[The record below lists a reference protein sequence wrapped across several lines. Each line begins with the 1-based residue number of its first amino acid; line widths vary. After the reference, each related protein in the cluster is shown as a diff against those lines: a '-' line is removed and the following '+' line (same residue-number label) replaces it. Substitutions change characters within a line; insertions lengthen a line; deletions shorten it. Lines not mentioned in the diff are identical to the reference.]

1 MHALPF
7 PDTQFMQFAWV
18 VPDVRAAAEEWA
30 RSAGVGPFFL
40 FEHVS
45 WDSPIY
51 RGKPW
56 EAIDITAAI
65 AQAGHLQIELI
76 SQNEE
81 GRSMFRDVVPAG
93 QSGLHHAAL
102 YCKDYDATLGSYK
115 RAGAEVAFSGL
126 MMGFPVCWVEPK
138 PSLGFMVE
146 LITAN
151 PVADAVFAQF
161 RTAAGNWDGRDPLR
175 TLG

>member
-1 MHALPF
+1 MQALPF
-7 PDTQFMQFAWV
+7 LDTRFMQFAWV
-18 VPDVRAAAEEWA
+18 VPDVRAAAAEWT

-45 WDSPIY
+45 WDDPVY

-56 EAIDITAAI
+56 ETIDITAAI
-65 AQAGHLQIELI
+65 AQAGNVQIELI
-76 SQNEE
+76 SQNAE
-81 GRSMFRDVVPAG
+81 RPSMFRDVVAAG
-93 QSGLHHAAL
+93 RSGLHHVAL
-102 YCKDYDATLGSYK
+102 YCSDYDATLDAYK
-115 RAGAEVAFSGL
+115 QAGADVVFSGL

-151 PVADAVFAQF
+151 PVADAVFGQF
-161 RTAAGNWDGRDPLR
+161 RAAAENWDGRNPLR